1 MAAVSSE
8 GDGEIH
14 EQRFIMSSTAQR
26 ERMLSM
32 YDAQNKSE
40 VARIRQLIALEY
52 ESVEQGIKGL
62 AVTSRHDFIARR
74 QQNIQCYVQ
83 DLAAIVG
90 ENEATRMA
98 FESCLGI
105 D

>member
-1 MAAVSSE
+1 MVR
-8 GDGEIH
+8 IH
-14 EQRFIMSSTAQR
+14 EQQLIMSSIA
-26 ERMLSM
+26 ERGMLSM
-32 YDAQNKSE
+32 CDAQNKSE

-52 ESVEQGIKGL
+52 ESVEQGIRGL

-90 ENEATRMA
+90 EHEATRMA
-98 FESCLGI
+98 FESCLGM

>member
-1 MAAVSSE
+1 
-8 GDGEIH
+8 
-14 EQRFIMSSTAQR
+14 
-26 ERMLSM
+26 M
-32 YDAQNKSE
+32 YDAHYNKSE
-40 VARIRQLIALEY
+40 VARIRQLIAQEY
-52 ESVEQGIKGL
+52 EAVEQGIKGL

-90 ENEATRMA
+90 EAEATRMA
-98 FESCLGI
+98 CESCLGL

>member
-1 MAAVSSE
+1 MC
-8 GDGEIH
+8 
-14 EQRFIMSSTAQR
+14 
-26 ERMLSM
+26 
-32 YDAQNKSE
+32 DAHSKSE
-40 VARIRQLIALEY
+40 VARIRQLIAQEY

-74 QQNIQCYVQ
+74 QQTIQCYVQ

-90 ENEATRMA
+90 EHDANIMA
-98 FESCLGI
+98 IESCLGL